1 MTCLAEMMAE
11 DDAAAKADPQLVAQI
26 VGSYVRH
33 NRIAADQVGDLIA
46 AVGQSLAALG
56 HQTLPEPEEA
66 ARAPAVPIRRSVQR
80 DYVVC
85 LECGYRGKVLR
96 RHLAIRHGLDPDA
109 YRTRWKLSADH
120 PLVAPGYSERRSA
133 LAKQLGLGRPAGAES
148 DASATATA
156 SENGLP
162 VGAAEPEPAL
172 AAAAPSAPPRPQP
185 RRRGRSRRSQGQGA
199 DNVR

>member
-1 MTCLAEMMAE
+1 MMAE

-85 LECGYRGKVLR
+85 LECGFRGLTLR
-96 RHLAIRHGLDPDA
+96 RHLATAHRLDPAA
-109 YRTRWKLSADH
+109 YRARWKLSADH
-120 PLVAPGYSERRSA
+120 PLVAPSYSERRSV
-133 LAKQLGLGRPAGAES
+133 LAKQRGLGRLAATAAAS
-148 DASATATA
+148 DASAPAAA
-156 SENGLP
+156 SENGSP
-162 VGAAEPEPAL
+162 GGADEPDPAL
-172 AAAAPSAPPRPQP
+172 ATAAAAAATAPSTPPP

-199 DNVR
+199 DHVR